1 MPLTRIAPAGMAGE
15 AAERRAAA
23 APIRVKA
30 ENVPAR

>member
-1 MPLTRIAPAGMAGE
+1 MAGE